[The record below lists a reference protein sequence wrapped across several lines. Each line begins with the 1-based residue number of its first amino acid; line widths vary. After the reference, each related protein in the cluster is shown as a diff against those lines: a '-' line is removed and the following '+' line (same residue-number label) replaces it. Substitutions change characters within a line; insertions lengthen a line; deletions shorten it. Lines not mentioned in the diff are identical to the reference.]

1 MRPSTGYPR
10 RRPSAGRSAAAGERR
25 GPWPAR
31 GGGRSAPTCAPQAVP
46 DTWGRSQRRVA
57 RTPALPG
64 ARRAATRRRAG
75 AVVVVAER
83 TARDEVSPAV
93 EPEVIVDRLEG
104 RLASRRLASATR
116 IAPIPGHLPAPE
128 PASRHSTRPVPG
140 RFPRGSAASS
150 GVRNPHPEFGSAPER
165 RWSLRRD
172 SNPGP
177 LPYQGSALPPELRRP
192 VRDPILLVRW
202 PRHRGPA
209 PAAGGGEEHRGVAE
223 ALADRGSST
232 VARAGRHDLARWKG
246 WSGVDPSSAALG
258 RDRRGASR
266 RQGCR
271 GLDVPCRRR
280 PRPAALP
287 CATRPVGGCPGAST
301 LPGAQAPAPVVG
313 AGGSVDPRLPRLGP
327 PGAPSGAAVDRPV
340 GRRPPGRARGPPP
353 RARPGRSAEGRSG
366 RPGCVGSTAPASELG
381 FDRAEGGLL

>member
-1 MRPSTGYPR
+1 MTRWPSSSRTAVGRAPASTPTRPPRPSPR
-10 RRPSAGRSAAAGERR
+10 RA
-25 GPWPAR
+25 PAR
-31 GGGRSAPTCAPQAVP
+31 TGEGRAHVLRTCGGSASRTPCPWTPTDLSVGVRAVFECKMWDGGPGPQA
-46 DTWGRSQRRVA
+46 
-57 RTPALPG
+57 
-64 ARRAATRRRAG
+64 
-75 AVVVVAER
+75 
-83 TARDEVSPAV
+83 
-93 EPEVIVDRLEG
+93 
-104 RLASRRLASATR
+104 
-116 IAPIPGHLPAPE
+116 
-128 PASRHSTRPVPG
+128 
-140 RFPRGSAASS
+140 PRGA
-150 GVRNPHPEFGSAPER
+150 
-165 RWSLRRD
+165 D
-172 SNPGP
+172 T
-177 LPYQGSALPPELRRP
+177 YQGSALPPELRRP

>member
-1 MRPSTGYPR
+1 MRNRQLFPGQPWVTGGEDRPQSQDLIDGRPQGSLGALSLRMRPSTGYPR
-10 RRPSAGRSAAAGERR
+10 RRPSAGRSAAAGPLRLALHKPYPILGDDRNGELLEPLHFR
-25 GPWPAR
+25 GL
-31 GGGRSAPTCAPQAVP
+31 
-46 DTWGRSQRRVA
+46 VA
-57 RTPALPG
+57 QPLEEGPEQ
-64 ARRAATRRRAG
+64 
-75 AVVVVAER
+75 VVVVAER

-150 GVRNPHPEFGSAPER
+150 GVRNPHPEVGAAPER

-209 PAAGGGEEHRGVAE
+209 PAAGGGEEHRGW
-223 ALADRGSST
+223 RRRSST
-232 VARAGRHDLARWKG
+232 GARAGRRHLA
-246 WSGVDPSSAALG
+246 AG
-258 RDRRGASR
+258 RDGA
-266 RQGCR
+266 
-271 GLDVPCRRR
+271 VPI
-280 PRPAALP
+280 
-287 CATRPVGGCPGAST
+287 
-301 LPGAQAPAPVVG
+301 
-313 AGGSVDPRLPRLGP
+313 
-327 PGAPSGAAVDRPV
+327 
-340 GRRPPGRARGPPP
+340 RRPPSSVGPKGRLPPAGVPGPGSPVSAP
-353 RARPGRSAEGRSG
+353 SSVGCPVRAGRSG
-366 RPGCVGSTAPASELG
+366 
-381 FDRAEGGLL
+381 